1 MCHQVVATPRARGLT
16 ATRPTTSARVRWR
29 WRKATPAVNRPNPS
43 PSLAKRVSVRPPVD
57 QISMRSVCKHLV
69 IKCHVEARSIS
80 ADLTLK
86 WFNGWQRCNIF
97 SLWSIQSV
105 IFLVGCQYWV
115 WRQKDSGRGTRCSAE
130 LDWPDPV
137 PRWGARR
144 SFTEEMKQPC
154 IQSGRMA
161 QWWHSQ
167 RFHSG
172 GRLNPARKS
181 CNKIPAA
188 GQKSFQWLTFDQSKC
203 DDRWQAISAVCRQSG
218 NIDQWLRSQNGR
230 NRSQTVEKV
239 LLQRQSSCFKCQVKE
254 NRCSLCRRCYSS

>member
-137 PRWGARR
+137 PRWGAQRR
-144 SFTEEMKQPC
+144 LHRGNETAVYSIRPDGTMVAFTAIPFRRPIE
-154 IQSGRMA
+154 SG
-161 QWWHSQ
+161 
-167 RFHSG
+167 
-172 GRLNPARKS
+172 
-181 CNKIPAA
+181 
-188 GQKSFQWLTFDQSKC
+188 
-203 DDRWQAISAVCRQSG
+203 
-218 NIDQWLRSQNGR
+218 
-230 NRSQTVEKV
+230 EKE
-239 LLQRQSSCFKCQVKE
+239 L
-254 NRCSLCRRCYSS
+254 